1 MALPLF
7 LSPALRAWARLGL
20 ETLLVDSPQRA
31 GELRLPAETEG
42 ARSDMMRS
50 SGPTQQKTTQT
61 STRNIPSQ
69 RIGTLPSAPGQDS
82 VPRTVPT
89 RRNTTRT
96 EEAARPATSRPT
108 PSRSE
113 DRLRILPPDAWPP
126 AWQALRSRRPLP
138 PRPLVC
144 WTYAG
149 LGPDLTGNPDPQ
161 RKELVARMIR
171 GLAHPGGTHVFWPF
185 DLPGEALLSEDMQAT
200 LFWSGEALLH
210 TRALLVMGSDARDAL
225 KLPKIGPYCQ
235 TMVRGR
241 LFIQLPQPR
250 NLAEKPDAFSQAM
263 AFLSGLLR
271 FCNTPR
277 R

>member
-20 ETLLVDSPQRA
+20 ETLLVDSSQRA
-31 GELRLPAETEG
+31 GELRLPAE
-42 ARSDMMRS
+42 ARGDRADMTKS
-50 SGPTQQKTTQT
+50 SGPTQQKTA
-61 STRNIPSQ
+61 RKLPSPSA
-69 RIGTLPSAPGQDS
+69 GTLASASGQTS
-82 VPRTVPT
+82 VPRPAPT
-89 RRNTTRT
+89 RRKTAQ
-96 EEAARPATSRPT
+96 AAETVRPAPSRP
-108 PSRSE
+108 E
-113 DRLRILPPDAWPP
+113 NDLHILPPEAWPP

-241 LFIQLPQPR
+241 LFIQLPQPHS
-250 NLAEKPDAFSQAM
+250 LAEKPDAFSQAM